1 MSPSCSEGLRRGWL
15 AAGLALALG
24 LPACAPLSIPEEQ
37 QLGREMSRELRGQL
51 VFVRDPIVNDY
62 VQDLGEEILTAAGRQ
77 PFQYHFYVVED
88 EELNA
93 FAAPAGHIYVH
104 TGTILAARN
113 ASELAGVIAHEI
125 GHVAHRHV
133 ANNYNRQRNT
143 GILYQTGVLAAWLF
157 GGGLGASAAQL
168 GGGLAAT
175 AYLNQFGREAEMQA
189 DAFAVDAMPRANWD
203 PNGLVTFFETLQ
215 AEGGPNVPTFLS
227 SHPATEERISAARE
241 RIAELSPGGSLRVDD
256 GGKLEIIQ
264 RRIEILTGE
273 SRAKRKQKPKY

>member
-1 MSPSCSEGLRRGWL
+1 MSPSCSEGFRRGLL

-24 LPACAPLSIPEEQ
+24 ACAPLSVPEEQ
-37 QLGREMSRELRGQL
+37 QLGREMSREIRSQL
-51 VFVRDPIVNDY
+51 VFVRDPVVNAY
-62 VQDLGEEILTAAGRQ
+62 VEDLGRSVLAAAGRQ
-77 PFQYHFYVVED
+77 PFEYHFYVVED
-88 EELNA
+88 QELNA
-93 FAAPAGHIYVH
+93 FAAPAGYIYVN

-113 ASELAGVIAHEI
+113 ASELVGVIAHEI
-125 GHVAHRHV
+125 GHVAYRHV

-189 DAFAVDAMPRANWD
+189 DAFAVDAMPRAGWD
-203 PNGLVTFFETLQ
+203 PNGLVTFFKTLQ
-215 AEGGPNVPTFLS
+215 AEGGPNVPTFLA
-227 SHPATEERISAARE
+227 SHPATEERITAASA
-241 RIAELSPGGSLRVDD
+241 RIAAITPQIDQPLRVED

-273 SRAKRKQKPKY
+273 SRNKPKQRR

>member
-1 MSPSCSEGLRRGWL
+1 
-15 AAGLALALG
+15 
-24 LPACAPLSIPEEQ
+24 
-37 QLGREMSRELRGQL
+37 MSRELRGQL
-51 VFVRDPIVNDY
+51 VFVRDRVVNDY
-62 VQDLGEEILTAAGRQ
+62 VENLGREILAAAGRQ
-77 PFQYHFYVVED
+77 PFEYHFYVVED
-88 EELNA
+88 VELNA

-113 ASELAGVIAHEI
+113 ASELTGVIAHEI
-125 GHVAHRHV
+125 GHVAHRHI

-143 GILYQTGVLAAWLF
+143 GIAYQTGVLLAALF

-203 PNGLVTFFETLQ
+203 PNGLVTFFKTLQ
-215 AEGGPNVPTFLS
+215 AEGGPHVPAFLA
-227 SHPATEERISAARE
+227 SHPATEERIKATSE

-273 SRAKRKQKPKY
+273 SRDRKKPQR

>member
-1 MSPSCSEGLRRGWL
+1 MSPSCSEANRRSWL
-15 AAGLALALG
+15 LASLALALA
-24 LPACAPLSIPEEQ
+24 LPACGPISIPEEQ
-37 QLGREMSRELRGQL
+37 QLGRQMSRELRTQL
-51 VFVRDPIVNDY
+51 VFVRDQVVIDY
-62 VQDLGEEILTAAGRQ
+62 IEDFGREILISAGRQ
-77 PFQYHFYVVED
+77 PFQYTFYVVDD

-133 ANNYNRQRNT
+133 AHNYNRQRNT
-143 GILYQTGVLAAWLF
+143 GILYKTGVLAAWLF

-175 AYLNQFGREAEMQA
+175 AYLNTFGREAEMEA
-189 DAFAVDAMPRANWD
+189 DAFAVAAMPGADWD
-203 PNGLVTFFETLQ
+203 PNGLVTFFKTLQ
-215 AEGGPNVPTFLS
+215 AEGGPHIPAFLA
-227 SHPATEERISAARE
+227 SHPATEERITTTSE
-241 RIAELSPGGSLRVDD
+241 RIAELTPDGSLRVDD

-264 RRIEILTGE
+264 RRIEILTGG
-273 SRAKRKQKPKY
+273 RRGKPQRLR